1 MIPRFDGTNVVSA
14 SETNFDH
21 NGIYYMGTYQNRSVI
36 VGSSSGDGKQKTE
49 IMDLET
55 GEWSTDSTDYT
66 L

>member
-14 SETNFDH
+14 SETNFDQ
-21 NGIYYMGTYQNRSVI
+21 NQIYYMGTYQNRSVI

-55 GEWSTDSTDYT
+55 GEWI
-66 L
+66 